1 MALPDWAV
9 IVGMCVGIC
18 ASVVS
23 FFKVKPEAR
32 KMDHDGAAAITTAS
46 GAIVTAVQGDL
57 AALRKEVAE
66 LTAWRKR
73 TERFGRA
80 HMRWDDIV
88 AAQSRAAGNDVP
100 DPPPLYPED
109 D

>member
-9 IVGMCVGIC
+9 IVGMCAGIA
-18 ASVVS
+18 ASAVS

-66 LTAWRKR
+66 LQRWRKL

-100 DPPPLYPED
+100 DPPPLYPEED
-109 D
+109 